1 MARTRILL
9 DSNAYFRLARS
20 IHPLLD
26 TEFGGKT
33 QYCLY
38 VIPELSEEF
47 EKSARLRRKFSW
59 VDDAEYTENRSRAL
73 ILSKAER
80 KDIDGVFDFMAN
92 HARIEGLGTSPTDV
106 RALATAYVLKIRI
119 VTDDHDMLVLAKA
132 FGVSALKTLELMH
145 LMLKAGHIDM
155 DRVRQIAEYWQF
167 EKDTP
172 RGFRRDY
179 ARLFA
184 G

>member
-33 QYCLY
+33 QYCVY
-38 VIPELSEEF
+38 VIPELLEEF
-47 EKSARLRRKFSW
+47 ERNPRLRRKFDW
-59 VDDAEYTENRSRAL
+59 VDAPEYHENRSRVL
-73 ILSKAER
+73 VLSKAER
-80 KDIDGVFDFMAN
+80 KDIDSVADFMAN
-92 HARIEGLGTSPTDV
+92 HARTEGLGTSPTDV

-119 VTDDHDMLVLAKA
+119 VTDDYDMLVLAKA
-132 FGVSALKTLELMH
+132 FDMSALKTLELMH

-155 DRVRQIAEYWQF
+155 DRVRQIVEYWRF

-172 RGFRRDY
+172 GGFREDY
-179 ARLFA
+179 CRLF
-184 G
+184 GE